1 MPQKPRD
8 IEEIVADMGKLLSS
22 PDLESDPFGGEKF
35 RDLYFEQ
42 LEASGIRVLETRCG
56 RCGHPFDHTSREE
69 SDWTFE
75 LVGKAMLVVY
85 TCPECG
91 EKTPQNLAIPEGS
104 PDCN

>member
-22 PDLESDPFGGEKF
+22 PNLKSDPFGGEKF

-42 LEASGIRVLETRCG
+42 LEGSGIRVLETRCG
-56 RCGHPFDHTSREE
+56 RCGHPFDHTSLEE

-75 LVGKAMLVVY
+75 MEGDVMVVIY

-91 EKTPQNLAIPEGS
+91 EKTPQNLAIPEGN
-104 PDCN
+104 PGWN

>member
-1 MPQKPRD
+1 MRQKTRD
-8 IEEIVADMGKLLSS
+8 IEEIMADMGKLLSS
-22 PDLESDPFGGEKF
+22 PDLQTDLYGGEKF
-35 RDLYFEQ
+35 RDLYFEE
-42 LEASGIRVLETRCG
+42 LEACGIDVLETRCR
-56 RCGHPFDHTSREE
+56 RCGHPLDHASLEE

-75 LVGKAMLVVY
+75 LAGTVMLVVY